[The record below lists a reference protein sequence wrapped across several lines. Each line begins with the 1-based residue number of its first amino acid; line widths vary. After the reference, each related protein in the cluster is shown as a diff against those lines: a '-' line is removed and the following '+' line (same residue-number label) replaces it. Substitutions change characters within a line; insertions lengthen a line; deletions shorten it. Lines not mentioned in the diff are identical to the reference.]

1 MPDYRDD
8 AKKEADEIDKK
19 IIEILSQKKNFRVE
33 AGAGSGKTYSM
44 MKVIEWLQIN
54 KQLEFKRNG
63 KKVACLTFTNAA
75 VDVISSRLQDDSF
88 IAPSTIHNFAWN
100 AIAQFQ
106 EKIIQ
111 ILLENDLLPDAC
123 DKDKILHV
131 QYSLGV
137 KYFDEEDKTLYL
149 GHNDI
154 LKLFSN
160 LLDNEKFQKI
170 LANRYPIILID
181 EYQDSNKEI
190 IDKFISCY
198 VSKDSG
204 IQFGFFGDSWQTIY
218 GTNGACGEI
227 VNDHIVVINKTVN
240 FRSIEKLVDVLNK
253 IRPEMPQKSALND
266 NDGKIY
272 VVTTDGY
279 DGERRSDSMFKGD
292 LPASVLKAYV
302 EGVKKKFDENLTDN
316 EKIEVLMLTHRILA
330 DQQGYPILF
339 ELLGDGLKDGEDD
352 LLCYLRDVVFPLIES
367 IIENDM
373 IGICEILKISKYP
386 IQKKA
391 DKIKWSSLK
400 TIFSDIDDKTIF
412 ECLSI
417 LKEKEVL
424 SFPEKINFIYN
435 KMKDDST
442 ESYQKGTYAQL
453 KEVKVLEFKKA
464 VAFISPETQYST
476 DHGVKGEEYD
486 SVLFVIGKGWN
497 LYQFDKWMPRANES
511 LNEKDRKSFE
521 RNRNLFYVCCS
532 RAKRNLILFV
542 TIPLEGTPFKGY
554 LENLVGSENIVTY
567 EQYIGLT

>member
-8 AKKEADEIDKK
+8 AKKEADEIDRK
-19 IIEILSQKKNFRVE
+19 IIEVLSQKKNFRVE

-198 VSKDSG
+198 ISKDSG

-227 VNDHIVVINKTVN
+227 ISDHIVVINKTIN
-240 FRSIEKLVDVLNK
+240 FRSTEKIVDVLNK

-266 NDGKIY
+266 NDGKVLVI
-272 VVTTDGY
+272 TTANYHGL
-279 DGERRSDSMFKGD
+279 RRTDRNFKGD
-292 LPASVLKAYV
+292 LPTTVLEEYV
-302 EGVKKKFDENLTDN
+302 DSIKKKNNKETDD
-316 EKIEVLMLTHRILA
+316 KDKFKVLMLTHRILA
-330 DQQGYPILF
+330 DQQGYSTLF
-339 ELLGDGLKDGEDD
+339 ELLGDGLKNADD
-352 LLCYLRDVVFPLIES
+352 ELLCYLKDTIFPLINS
-367 IIENDM
+367 IIENDV
-373 IGICEILKISKYP
+373 IGICDILKIQKYP
-386 IQKKA
+386 IQCKA
-391 DKIKWSSLK
+391 DKIKWD
-400 TIFSDIDDKTIF
+400 TIKELFQDIDDQSIF
-412 ECLSI
+412 DCLSI
-417 LKEKEVL
+417 FLEKKLL
-424 SFPEKINFIYN
+424 SFPEKINDIYK
-435 KMKDDST
+435 KMKEDSLDT
-442 ESYQKGTYAQL
+442 YQEGSYSTL
-453 KEVKVLEFKKA
+453 KRVKISEFKKA

-486 SVLFVIGKGWN
+486 SVLFVIGRGWN
-497 LYQFDKWMPRANES
+497 LYQFDKWMPEAGKILGEQD
-511 LNEKDRKSFE
+511 KKSFE

-542 TIPLEGTPFKGY
+542 TIPLEGTPFKVY
-554 LENLVGSENIVTY
+554 LENLVGPENILTY
-567 EQYIGLT
+567 EQYIGLN

>member
-111 ILLENDLLPDAC
+111 ILFENNLLPDVC
-123 DKDKILHV
+123 DKDKIQHV

-137 KYFDEEDKTLYL
+137 KYFDEEERTLYL

-190 IDKFISCY
+190 IDKFINY
-198 VSKDSG
+198 YISKDSG

-240 FRSIEKLVDVLNK
+240 FRSIEKIVDVLNK

-266 NDGKIY
+266 NDGRIY

-279 DGERRSDSMFKGD
+279 ERERRSDGMFKGD
-292 LPASVLKAYV
+292 LPAPVLKTYV
-302 EGVKKKFDENLTDN
+302 ESVKKKFDENLTDN
-316 EKIEVLMLTHRILA
+316 EKIEILMLTHRILA
-330 DQQGYPILF
+330 DQQGYPVLF
-339 ELLGDGLKDGEDD
+339 ELLGDGLKDGDDD

-391 DKIKWSSLK
+391 DKVKWSSLK
-400 TIFSDIDDKTIF
+400 TIFSDIDGKTIF

-417 LKEKEVL
+417 LKENEVL

-453 KEVKVLEFKKA
+453 KEVKVLEFKKV

-486 SVLFVIGKGWN
+486 SVLFVIG
-497 LYQFDKWMPRANES
+497 NES

>member
-1 MPDYRDD
+1 MPNYRDD

-19 IIEILSQKKNFRVE
+19 IIEVLSQKKNFRVE

-111 ILLENDLLPDAC
+111 ILFENDLLPDAC
-123 DKDKILHV
+123 DKNKILHV

-198 VSKDSG
+198 ISKDSG

-227 VNDHIVVINKTVN
+227 ISDHIVVINKTIN
-240 FRSIEKLVDVLNK
+240 FRSTEKIVDVLNK

-279 DGERRSDSMFKGD
+279 ERERRSDGMFKGD
-292 LPASVLKAYV
+292 LPAPVLKTYV
-302 EGVKKKFDENLTDN
+302 ESVKKKFDENLTDN
-316 EKIEVLMLTHRILA
+316 EKIEILMLTHRILA
-330 DQQGYPILF
+330 DQQGYPVLF
-339 ELLGDGLKDGEDD
+339 ELLGDGLKDGDDD

-391 DKIKWSSLK
+391 DKVKWSSLK
-400 TIFSDIDDKTIF
+400 TIFSDIDGKTIF

-417 LKEKEVL
+417 LKENEVL

-453 KEVKVLEFKKA
+453 KEVKVLEFKKV

-554 LENLVGSENIVTY
+554 LENLVGPENIITY
-567 EQYIGLT
+567 EQYLGLN

>member
-1 MPDYRDD
+1 MPDYRED
-8 AKKEADEIDKK
+8 AKKEADEIDRK
-19 IIEILSQKKNFRVE
+19 IIEVLSQKKNFRVE

-111 ILLENDLLPDAC
+111 ILFENNLLPDVC
-123 DKDKILHV
+123 DKDKIQHV

-137 KYFDEEDKTLYL
+137 KYFDEEERTLYL

-190 IDKFISCY
+190 IDKFINY
-198 VSKDSG
+198 YISKDSG

-240 FRSIEKLVDVLNK
+240 FRSIEKIVDVLNK

-272 VVTTDGY
+272 VVTTDAY
-279 DGERRSDSMFKGD
+279 ERERRSDGMFKGD
-292 LPASVLKAYV
+292 LPAPVLKTYV
-302 EGVKKKFDENLTDN
+302 ESVKKKFDENLTDN
-316 EKIEVLMLTHRILA
+316 EKIEILMLTHRILA
-330 DQQGYPILF
+330 DQQGYPVLF
-339 ELLGDGLKDGEDD
+339 ELLGDGLKDGDDD

-391 DKIKWSSLK
+391 DKVKWSSLK
-400 TIFSDIDDKTIF
+400 TIFSDIDGKTIF

-417 LKEKEVL
+417 LKENEVL
-424 SFPEKINFIYN
+424 SFPEKINLIYN

-453 KEVKVLEFKKA
+453 KEVKVLEFKKV

-542 TIPLEGTPFKGY
+542 TIPIEGTSFRTY
-554 LENLVGSENIVTY
+554 LENLVGPENIITY
-567 EQYIGLT
+567 EQYLGLN

>member
-8 AKKEADEIDKK
+8 AKKEADEIDRK
-19 IIEILSQKKNFRVE
+19 IIEVLSQKKNFRVE

-198 VSKDSG
+198 ISKDSG

-253 IRPEMPQKSALND
+253 IRPEMPQKSTLND

-279 DGERRSDSMFKGD
+279 ERERRSDGMFKGD
-292 LPASVLKAYV
+292 LPAPVLKTYV
-302 EGVKKKFDENLTDN
+302 ESVKKKFDENLADN
-316 EKIEVLMLTHRILA
+316 EKIEILMLTHRILA
-330 DQQGYPILF
+330 DQQGYPVLF
-339 ELLGDGLKDGEDD
+339 ELLGDSLKDGDDD

-391 DKIKWSSLK
+391 DKVKWSSLK
-400 TIFSDIDDKTIF
+400 TIFSDIDGNTIF

-417 LKEKEVL
+417 LKENEVL

-453 KEVKVLEFKKA
+453 KEVKVLEFKKV

>member
-111 ILLENDLLPDAC
+111 ILFENNLLPDVC
-123 DKDKILHV
+123 DKDKIQHV

-137 KYFDEEDKTLYL
+137 KYFDEEERTLYL

-190 IDKFISCY
+190 IDKFINY
-198 VSKDSG
+198 YISKDSG

-240 FRSIEKLVDVLNK
+240 FRSIEKIVDVLNK

-266 NDGKIY
+266 NDGRIY

-279 DGERRSDSMFKGD
+279 ERERRSDGMFKGD
-292 LPASVLKAYV
+292 LPAPVLKTYV
-302 EGVKKKFDENLTDN
+302 ESVKKKFDENLTDN
-316 EKIEVLMLTHRILA
+316 EKIEILMLTHRILA
-330 DQQGYPILF
+330 DQQGYPVLF
-339 ELLGDGLKDGEDD
+339 ELLGDGLKDGDDD

-391 DKIKWSSLK
+391 DKVKWSSLK
-400 TIFSDIDDKTIF
+400 TIFSDIDGKTIF

-417 LKEKEVL
+417 LKENEVL

-453 KEVKVLEFKKA
+453 KEVKVLEFKKV

>member
-111 ILLENDLLPDAC
+111 ILFENNLLPDVC
-123 DKDKILHV
+123 DKDKIQHV

-137 KYFDEEDKTLYL
+137 KYFDEEERTLYL

-190 IDKFISCY
+190 IDKFINY
-198 VSKDSG
+198 YISKDSG

-240 FRSIEKLVDVLNK
+240 FRSIEKIVDVLNK

-266 NDGKIY
+266 NDGRIY

-279 DGERRSDSMFKGD
+279 ERERRSDGMFKGD
-292 LPASVLKAYV
+292 LPAPVLKTYV
-302 EGVKKKFDENLTDN
+302 ESVKKKFDENLTDN
-316 EKIEVLMLTHRILA
+316 EKIEILMLTHRILA

-339 ELLGDGLKDGEDD
+339 ELLGDGLKDGDDD

-391 DKIKWSSLK
+391 DKVKWSSLK
-400 TIFSDIDDKTIF
+400 TIFSDIDGKTIF

-417 LKEKEVL
+417 LKENEVL

-453 KEVKVLEFKKA
+453 KEVKVLEFKKV

>member
-1 MPDYRDD
+1 MSDYKED

-19 IIEILSQKKNFRVE
+19 IIEVLSQKKNFRVE

-44 MKVIEWLQIN
+44 MKVIEWLQTN

-111 ILLENDLLPDAC
+111 LLFDNNLLPENCDAVS
-123 DKDKILHV
+123 IQNV
-131 QYSLGV
+131 QYTLGV
-137 KYFDEEDKTLYL
+137 KYFSEEEHTLYL

-170 LANRYPIILID
+170 LANQYPIILID

-190 IDKFISCY
+190 IDKFVSYFI
-198 VSKDSG
+198 SKDSG

-227 VNDHIVVINKTVN
+227 NDSHLTVINKTIN
-240 FRSIEKLVDVLNK
+240 FRSTEKIVKVLNK
-253 IRPEMPQKSALND
+253 IRPDMPQKSALN
-266 NDGKIY
+266 NDEGNVLVI
-272 VVTTDGY
+272 TTVNYHGL
-279 DGERRSDSMFKGD
+279 RRTDRNFTGD
-292 LPASVLKAYV
+292 LPVDVLEEYV
-302 EGVKKKFDENLTDN
+302 NSIKKKHDN
-316 EKIEVLMLTHRILA
+316 ETNDKEKIEVLMLTHRILA
-330 DQQGYPILF
+330 DQQGYSTLF
-339 ELLGDGLKDGEDD
+339 ELLGDGLKNADD
-352 LLCYLRDVVFPLIES
+352 ELLCYLRDTIFPLINS
-367 IIENDM
+367 IVENDVV
-373 IGICEILKISKYP
+373 GICDILKIQKYP
-386 IQKKA
+386 IQCKA
-391 DKIKWSSLK
+391 DKIKWNSIKSL
-400 TIFSDIDDKTIF
+400 FQDIDNQSIF
-412 ECLSI
+412 DCLSI
-417 LKEKEVL
+417 FLEKKLL
-424 SFPEKINFIYN
+424 SFPEKIDDIYK

-442 ESYQKGTYAQL
+442 DPYQKGTYSTL
-453 KEVKVLEFKKA
+453 KNVKVLEFKKA
-464 VAFISPETQYST
+464 VVFISPETQYST

-497 LYQFDKWMPRANES
+497 LYQFDRWMPEVGKILA
-511 LNEKDRKSFE
+511 EKDKKSFE

-542 TIPLEGTPFKGY
+542 TIPIEGTPFKTY
-554 LENLVGSENIVTY
+554 LENLVGSENIITY
-567 EQYIGLT
+567 EQYLGLN